1 MKMEKEIEK
10 IIFYKMKFLNNARIM
25 GSTLSKFFDNLSEGI
40 HKTKC
45 NFGHDEKNVRI
56 VELNIR
62 IVTVFLKIQTLKM
75 I

>member
-10 IIFYKMKFLNNARIM
+10 IIFYKMKFLNNARIV

-45 NFGHDEKNVRI
+45 KYGYMEIKPQEHH
-56 VELNIR
+56 
-62 IVTVFLKIQTLKM
+62 Q
-75 I
+75 